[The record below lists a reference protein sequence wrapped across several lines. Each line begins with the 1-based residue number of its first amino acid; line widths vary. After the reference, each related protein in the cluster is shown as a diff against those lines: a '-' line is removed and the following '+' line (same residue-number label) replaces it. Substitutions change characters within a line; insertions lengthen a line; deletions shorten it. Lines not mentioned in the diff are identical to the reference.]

1 MQKAWREHYPE
12 LLRKYRARLFGP
24 IEQQQEL
31 AEAITKVAERPT
43 YGAYYASGSTHDD
56 KSSKLV
62 LGEEKEK
69 MVPLKRISNE

>member
-31 AEAITKVAERPT
+31 AEAITKVAERRVTAIMKKVPT
-43 YGAYYASGSTHDD
+43 IMTTTRSC
-56 KSSKLV
+56 
-62 LGEEKEK
+62 
-69 MVPLKRISNE
+69 I